1 MSTFADRASSIAAT
15 EPARPL
21 ERSAPRAAPKL
32 GTLRELYAAARL
44 DLAEVRRSRWLIFS
58 GVIYALLAGIFVL
71 VGMRESSLLGFTGM
85 GRVLLSFVH
94 ALLLLLPLLALMA
107 TGQVINRARED
118 GTIELLF
125 SHPMRRTTFFVAVS
139 LTRFLVLVVP
149 LVVLMLAMGIF
160 GRLAF
165 GDAIPWG
172 FLLRALAI
180 SAASIAAFAGLGIAI
195 STFVRSQAKALIWM
209 LVAWA
214 GGVAL
219 LDFGLVGLMLQWQ
232 LNPQSVFI
240 LAALNPVQAARMA
253 LLSGVQ
259 PDLAVLGPV
268 GFFLANRI
276 GAAALLALGIA
287 WPAVF
292 GLGAWFLS
300 LVRFR
305 SGDLV

>member
-1 MSTFADRASSIAAT
+1 MSMF
-15 EPARPL
+15 P
-21 ERSAPRAAPKL
+21 
-32 GTLRELYAAARL
+32 ELYAAARL

-58 GVIYALLAGIFVL
+58 GLIYALVAGIFVL

-125 SHPMRRTTFFVAVS
+125 SHPMRRATFFTAVS

-149 LVVLMLAMGIF
+149 LVVLMLGMGIL
-160 GRLAF
+160 GRVAF
-165 GDAIPWG
+165 GDSIPWA
-172 FLLRALAI
+172 FLLRSLAI
-180 SAASIAAFAGLGIAI
+180 CAALIAAFAGLGIAI

-268 GFFLANRI
+268 GFFLANRV
-276 GAAALLALGIA
+276 GAGALLALGIA
-287 WPAVF
+287 WPAAF
-292 GLGAWFLS
+292 GLGAWLLS
-300 LVRFR
+300 LHRFR